1 MSCIITRKSRASI
14 RGKLHHC
21 QTYMRHFSH
30 RRKYTACSSRDSFAY
45 SESRHDSY
53 PQFPRSSLGTR
64 GLQTRSHRKK
74 KKTAFLES
82 LSAKASSTN
91 EYENGFLEPNKNFC
105 VSLYIVYCLIKQSSK
120 GFLVLS
126 RLPWN
131 ETYYRPMKR
140 RGGQSSNKTKDA
152 MRKVIEV

>member
-1 MSCIITRKSRASI
+1 M
-14 RGKLHHC
+14 G
-21 QTYMRHFSH
+21 HFSH
-30 RRKYTACSSRDSFAY
+30 RRKFTACSSLDSFAY
-45 SESRHDSY
+45 SESLHDSY

-152 MRKVIEV
+152 MRKVIEVQKAQIFCLLVFI